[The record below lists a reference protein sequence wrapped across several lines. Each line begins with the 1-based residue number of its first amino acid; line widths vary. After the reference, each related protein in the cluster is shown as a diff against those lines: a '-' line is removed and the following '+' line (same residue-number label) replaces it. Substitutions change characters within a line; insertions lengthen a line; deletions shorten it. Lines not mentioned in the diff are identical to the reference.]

1 MNRWMTDIFSVI
13 FNIINLIAFV
23 IFVIG
28 LVNALSSPE
37 TYGFYDRTFATLSV
51 IGLFVLYILFV
62 GVVST
67 LLSINETLQNIES
80 SLTGGGKAKPN
91 KSPPSMGGSNMPT
104 TPDDIWNSPKVDSD
118 DKKKK

>member
-80 SLTGGGKAKPN
+80 SLTARGKAKPN
-91 KSPPSMGGSNMPT
+91 KSLPSMGVGKMSA
-104 TPDDIWNSPKVDSD
+104 TPDDIWNSPKVGSD

>member
-91 KSPPSMGGSNMPT
+91 KSPPSMGGGKMSA
-104 TPDDIWNSPKVDSD
+104 TPDDIWNSPKVGSD

>member
-13 FNIINLIAFV
+13 FNIINFIVFV

-28 LVNALSSPE
+28 IVNALSSPE
-37 TYGFYDRTFATLSV
+37 TYGFYDKTFATFSV

-80 SLTGGGKAKPN
+80 SLAGSGKAKPN
-91 KSPPSMGGSNMPT
+91 KSPPSMKGGKMT
-104 TPDDIWNSPKVDSD
+104 TNPDDIWNSPKLDLD
-118 DKKKK
+118 DKTKK

>member
-51 IGLFVLYILFV
+51 IGLFV
-62 GVVST
+62 
-67 LLSINETLQNIES
+67 
-80 SLTGGGKAKPN
+80 
-91 KSPPSMGGSNMPT
+91 
-104 TPDDIWNSPKVDSD
+104 
-118 DKKKK
+118 

>member
-80 SLTGGGKAKPN
+80 SLAASGKAKLNKALSSMGGGK
-91 KSPPSMGGSNMPT
+91 KST
-104 TPDDIWNSPKVDSD
+104 TPHDIWNSPKADSD